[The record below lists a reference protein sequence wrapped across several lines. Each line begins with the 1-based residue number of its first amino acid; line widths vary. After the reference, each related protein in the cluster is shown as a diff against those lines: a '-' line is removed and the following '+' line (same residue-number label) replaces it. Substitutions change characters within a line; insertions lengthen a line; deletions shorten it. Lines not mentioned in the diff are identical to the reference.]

1 MPGILDDNNEVYR
14 IIKERSLSS
23 RNRMYHK
30 FKWLIPVA
38 MFILSSGIFANVVI
52 NTRCANIES
61 VRARAELNA
70 VSYSDRME
78 RELGEGISITESLEQ
93 VIISDSGVVTKFN
106 TIAEDMFNKD
116 YIQSIQMAPDGVVT
130 DIYPDKGNDAGKID
144 LINDSKRGDVTR
156 YGIDNDMIIMQ
167 GPFELNQGGMGI
179 AIRNPVFIE
188 DEEGN
193 SRFWGLV
200 IVIVKVPEIFIDS
213 VEGLDNFG
221 YDYCL
226 TKTKSPLDDEY
237 DVLSS
242 TGVTLVDPVAHTFT
256 LGGCELRL
264 EVMPKD
270 GWKAGIVNPFI
281 IILGSLIVVLVTGLT
296 IAIIIIMERQ
306 IALKNLSYMDTL
318 TGIYNRSGFNEQL
331 AHYMKDNK
339 DKPCVGILL
348 DIDNF
353 KFINDLYGHAV
364 GDEALRKLAASMKN
378 TFSDDKCERSV
389 IGRNG
394 GDEFCMILKNCHCSD
409 VEEKI
414 KQFAAMKRMFVYE
427 GQEYNYTISVGYV
440 EYPKDVNEPSKILHY
455 ADMALYE
462 VKIDGKQGCKRYN
475 KGQISAK
482 RSQLGFSLGDIS
494 ENLPGAFLIY
504 KADKNNDEI
513 LFANHEMVQFAGC
526 KDIEEFF
533 EHTQQHFSNLIH
545 PDDRKRVE
553 ESIWS
558 QIDGKKYG
566 INDYVKF
573 NMLRRDKTVRQVLD
587 YGRIVHNNRYGRV
600 FYVLIMDQILI
611 DEYYK

>member
-1 MPGILDDNNEVYR
+1 MPGILDDNKEVYK
-14 IIKERSLSS
+14 IIKEQNLSG
-23 RNRMYHK
+23 RKRMYHK
-30 FKWLIPVA
+30 FKWIIPVV
-38 MFILSSGIFANVVI
+38 MFMLSSGIFANVVI
-52 NTRCANIES
+52 NTRRANVEN

-116 YIQSIQMAPDGVVT
+116 YIQSIQIAPDGVVT

-144 LINDSKRGDVTR
+144 LVNDSKRGAVTR
-156 YGIDNDMIIMQ
+156 YGIDNNMVIMQ
-167 GPFELNQGGMGI
+167 GPFELNQVGMGI

-188 DEEGN
+188 DEEG
-193 SRFWGLV
+193 SSQFWGLA
-200 IVIVKVPEIFIDS
+200 IVIVKVPDIFIDS
-213 VEGLDNFG
+213 VEGLANFG

-226 TKTKSPLDDEY
+226 TKTKSPLTDEY
-237 DVLSS
+237 EVLSS
-242 TGVTLVDPVAHTFT
+242 TGVTLVNPVVHTFT
-256 LGGCELRL
+256 LGGCEWQL
-264 EVMPKD
+264 EVTPKG
-270 GWKAGIVNPFI
+270 GWKAGIVNPSI
-281 IILGSLIVVLVTGLT
+281 IVFGSLIVLLVTGLT
-296 IAIIIIMERQ
+296 IALIIIRERQ

-331 AHYMKDNK
+331 ARYMKDNK

-378 TFSDDKCERSV
+378 TFGDDKCESSI

-394 GDEFCMILKNCHCSD
+394 GDEFCMILKNCRCSD

-414 KQFAAMKRMFVYE
+414 KQFAAMKRVFVYE
-427 GQEYNYTISVGYV
+427 GKEYNYTISVGYV
-440 EYPKDVNEPSKILHY
+440 EYPIDVNEPSEILHY

-462 VKIDGKQGCKRYN
+462 VKLDGKQGCRRYN
-475 KGQISAK
+475 KEQVYAK

-513 LFANHEMVQFAGC
+513 LFANHEMIQFAGC
-526 KDIEEFF
+526 KDIDEFF
-533 EHTQQHFSNLIH
+533 EHTQQHFGNLIH
-545 PDDRKRVE
+545 PDDRERVE
-553 ESIWS
+553 KSIWS
-558 QIDGKKYG
+558 QIDSKQYD

-573 NMLRRDKTVRQVLD
+573 NMLCRDKTVREVLD

-600 FYVLIMDQILI
+600 FYVLIMDRILI
-611 DEYYK
+611 DKHYK